1 MCWGSSLARQGR
13 RAHRSIVTREVHR
26 KRRVFRVRQSLCQRA
41 EVALH
46 LVREAG
52 KSRHA
57 LSVAGKNFRLA
68 Y

>member
-1 MCWGSSLARQGR
+1 M
-13 RAHRSIVTREVHR
+13 
-26 KRRVFRVRQSLCQRA
+26 RV
-41 EVALH
+41 EIALH
-46 LVREAG
+46 LMREAG